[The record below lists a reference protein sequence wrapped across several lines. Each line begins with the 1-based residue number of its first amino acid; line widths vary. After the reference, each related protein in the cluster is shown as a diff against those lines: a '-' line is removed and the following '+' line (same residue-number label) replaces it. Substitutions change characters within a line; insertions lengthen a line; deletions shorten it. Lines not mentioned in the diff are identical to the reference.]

1 MNKNPHLLFP
11 PTVKVIRTT
20 LDSLRKR
27 ITSTLTVSVYVSE
40 TRTPDDERAS
50 RFPRDVPFFAA
61 DYILEIPNVVM
72 RPTLDVIQ
80 QHVNRAVAI
89 IVSIAKGITQ
99 WKKEVES

>member
-1 MNKNPHLLFP
+1 MNWRPNQ
-11 PTVKVIRTT
+11 VNI
-20 LDSLRKR
+20 S
-27 ITSTLTVSVYVSE
+27 STIELAPFLPRE

-50 RFPRDVPFFAA
+50 RVPRDVPFFAA